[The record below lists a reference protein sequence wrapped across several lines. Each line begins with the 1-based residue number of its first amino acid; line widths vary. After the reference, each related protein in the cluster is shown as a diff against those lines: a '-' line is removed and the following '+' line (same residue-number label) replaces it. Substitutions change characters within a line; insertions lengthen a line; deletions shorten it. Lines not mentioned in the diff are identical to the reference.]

1 MSSIIR
7 NAFDKLLSWRT
18 SEIEQLQ
25 SVSEYFNVDNYNDNA
40 ISKFKQWVVRIGNR
54 ELTFKNRKVGA
65 GKLVASL
72 GKLTF
77 KGKTI
82 GEIAAEDFDVQGTL
96 NKSAGRGHA
105 SMTTKPKFDFEIKG
119 SNAVD
124 LYGTSFPHGTYLI
137 SSARRVKF
145 DKNDFVVPDPALD
158 VKEIFEE
165 AYGTLWEVY
174 DKIDRDTGKRD
185 HARKI
190 LPIGYKTV
198 GDYQY
203 SLEQMVQIIEEST
216 GEGMPYEMGLMADE
230 FKKIL
235 NKKAPELLEAC
246 DKRIFPT
253 NYPHQ
258 NIFHTRAHPELERE
272 QGLWESRIDPI
283 ITEYLNKLR
292 EDWTRTGWDDFV
304 DGAVD
309 LVDFKFYLNPSLA
322 IWSDFKRHRTSLQK
336 AESVYAAADRAYDS
350 LTRGI
355 MKDIYVPPSVST
367 SKTLQEDYLNITLT
381 ALRNY
386 REAIDAGVAQEDAI
400 YMVPKNIR
408 IRMSITLNGHHVFHP
423 LGFFGVRQCS
433 SADNEATDIANW
445 MAEKVRA
452 EFRGKGIYADDLIG
466 PKCKIGYCL
475 EEKPCG
481 TKKQYTNPIKLN

>member
-1 MSSIIR
+1 MSITVVPPGEDIIFKILFTG
-7 NAFDKLLSWRT
+7 NCVVSDET
-18 SEIEQLQ
+18 GLQ
-25 SVSEYFNVDNYNDNA
+25 TVSEYFGVKNYNNNV
-40 ISKFKQWVVRIGNR
+40 SSVFNGTKIGI
-54 ELTFKNRKVGA
+54 

-77 KGKTI
+77 KGKPV
-82 GEIAAEDFDVQGTL
+82 GEIALEEFDVQGTL
-96 NKSAGRGHA
+96 NRSAGRGHA

-145 DKNDFVVPDPALD
+145 EKDDFVVPDPAIEHSEL
-158 VKEIFEE
+158 FEE
-165 AYGTLWEVY
+165 AYGALWEIY
-174 DKIDRDTGKRD
+174 NKIDRETGKRD

-203 SLEQMVQIIEEST
+203 SMEQMVQIIEESS

-235 NKKAPELLEAC
+235 EKKAPELLEAC
-246 DKRIFPT
+246 DKRVFPT

-258 NIFHTRAHPELERE
+258 NIFHTRNHPELER
-272 QGLWESRIDPI
+272 GLGLGKFSIDPLI
-283 ITEYLNKLR
+283 EEYVRKLR
-292 EDWTRTGWDDFV
+292 KNWTRTGWDEFV
-304 DGAVD
+304 DGVVD

-355 MKDIYVPPSVST
+355 VKDIYMPPSVSGNAT
-367 SKTLQEDYLNITLT
+367 LKTEYLNATLD
-381 ALRNY
+381 ALQNY
-386 REAIDAGVAQEDAI
+386 RDAIDAGAAQEDAA
-400 YMVPKNIR
+400 YMVPKNIQ
-408 IRMSITLNGHHVFHP
+408 IRMSITLNGHHLFHP

-445 MAEKVRA
+445 MVEQVKSA
-452 EFRGKGIYADDLIG
+452 FRETGIPVDDLVG

-475 EEKPCG
+475 EGNPCDN
-481 TKKQYTNPIKLN
+481 KKQYTSPIELV

>member
-1 MSSIIR
+1 MNSAT
-7 NAFDKLLSWRT
+7 N
-18 SEIEQLQ
+18 ELQ
-25 SVSEYFNVDNYNDNA
+25 SVSEYFNVKNYNDNA
-40 ISKFKQWVVRIGNR
+40 VSTFNGMKIKIS
-54 ELTFKNRKVGA
+54 
-65 GKLVASL
+65 KLVASL

-77 KGKTI
+77 KGKSV
-82 GEIAAEDFDVQGTL
+82 GELASEDFDVQGTL
-96 NKSAGRGHA
+96 NRSAGRGHA

-145 DKNDFVVPDPALD
+145 ETDDFIVPDPALD
-158 VKEIFEE
+158 NKELFED
-165 AYGTLWEVY
+165 AYGALWKVY
-174 DKIDRDTGKRD
+174 DKIDRETGKRD

-203 SLEQMVQIIEEST
+203 SLEQMVQIIEESK
-216 GEGMPYEMGLMADE
+216 GGGMPYEMGLMADAFRKLLE
-230 FKKIL
+230 
-235 NKKAPELLEAC
+235 KKAPELLEAC

-258 NIFHTRAHPELERE
+258 NIFHTRNHPELERE
-272 QGLWESRIDPI
+272 HGLGKFNIDPLI
-283 ITEYLNKLR
+283 EEYIGELR
-292 EDWTRTGWDDFV
+292 ENWTRTGWDEFV

-309 LVDFKFYLNPSLA
+309 LVDFKFYLQPSLA

-355 MKDIYVPPSVST
+355 MKDIYVPPSVSK
-367 SKTLQEDYLNITLT
+367 SKALQKEYLDITLT
-381 ALRNY
+381 ALKNY
-386 REAIDAGVAQEDAI
+386 RGAIDAGVAPEDAI

-408 IRMSITLNGHHVFHP
+408 IKMSITLNGHHVFHP
-423 LGFFGVRQCS
+423 LGFFGVRQCN

-445 MAEKVRA
+445 MADKVRN
-452 EFRGKGIYADDLIG
+452 EFKGKGIYADDLIG

-475 EEKPCG
+475 EGNPCD